1 MSDPGV
7 DTAWKTHAAIAD
19 WTGKVDTK
27 ASFALTLEAA
37 ALSAVVLLTRP
48 DQPLSRLGSPLGI
61 AAFWLGCTALAIAAL
76 MAVSVVIPRTRSGKT
91 AEEWRENY
99 IYFGHLR
106 YWSADDLALRLSSA
120 QEAEI
125 LLVLSRQLVNMSK
138 IAWTKHRRVQ
148 WSLWLAAIGVIL
160 TTTAGLSG

>member
-1 MSDPGV
+1 MSNSRIDS
-7 DTAWKTHAAIAD
+7 AWKIHAAITD

-48 DQPLSRLGSPLGI
+48 EQPLSQLSSPIGI
-61 AAFWLGCTALAIAAL
+61 TTFWLGCVSLAIAAL
-76 MAVSVVIPRTRSGKT
+76 TAVSVVIPRTRAGKT
-91 AEEWRENY
+91 AEEWPENY

-106 YWSADDLALRLSSA
+106 HWSADALAQRLSAPEDDIIS
-120 QEAEI
+120 
-125 LLVLSRQLVNMSK
+125 VLSRQLVNMSK

-148 WSLWLAAIGVIL
+148 WSLWFAAIGVVL
-160 TTTAGLSG
+160 TAIAGLSG